1 MATRQKAEW
10 PENAANKVQQ
20 KAEEHEH
27 KGALDTLFMIR
38 DLLFGNADRM
48 EELAVWWGQAW
59 YMVDSE
65 TAIDDSRNNL
75 AAYWQGGG
83 YDSYNTYAINATK
96 RISRNEGVFNEIAG
110 TMESCIDIVYETYGD
125 AIAFISECANQIAE
139 ASANFLEDLINPFGE
154 AGNVI
159 RLLNGFVQNV
169 SDLVEASVRKM
180 GDLRQMGVFLA
191 RQANDF
197 SDVKEM
203 AEAAGNPELWG
214 VKPVPKEPAAAQ

>member
-1 MATRQKAEW
+1 MPTRQKAEW
-10 PENAANKVQQ
+10 PENSAKKVQEA
-20 KAEEHEH
+20 AEEHEH

-110 TMESCIDIVYETYGD
+110 TMESCIDIVYETYAD
-125 AIAFISECANQIAE
+125 AIKFISECANQIAD
-139 ASANFLEDLINPFGE
+139 ATSNFLEDLINPFGE
-154 AGNVI
+154 AGNII
-159 RLLNGFVQNV
+159 RVLNGFVQAI
-169 SDLVEASVRKM
+169 SDLVEDSVRKM

-197 SDVKEM
+197 SDVKKM
-203 AEAAGNPELWG
+203 AEPAGNADLWA

>member
-1 MATRQKAEW
+1 MPTREKAEW
-10 PENAANKVQQ
+10 PENAANKVQ
-20 KAEEHEH
+20 KEAEKRKH
-27 KGALDTLFMIR
+27 KGALDALFMVR
-38 DLLFGNADRM
+38 DVLFGNADRM
-48 EELAVWWGQAW
+48 EELAVWWGQAP

-65 TAIDDSRNNL
+65 NAIDDSRNNL

-125 AIAFISECANQIAE
+125 AIAFISECANQLADA
-139 ASANFLEDLINPFGE
+139 ASNFLEDVINPFGE
-154 AGNVI
+154 AGNII
-159 RLLNGFVQNV
+159 RVLNGFVQAI
-169 SDLVEASVRKM
+169 SDLIEASVRKM

-197 SDVKEM
+197 ADVKEM
-203 AEAAGNPELWG
+203 AEPAGNPDLWA
-214 VKPVPKEPAAAQ
+214 VKPVPKEPAAAR

>member
-1 MATRQKAEW
+1 MATREKAEW
-10 PENAANKVQQ
+10 PENNANKVQE
-20 KAEEHEH
+20 KAEKYKH
-27 KGALDTLFMIR
+27 KGALETLAMIR
-38 DLLFGNADRM
+38 DGLFGNADRM
-48 EELAVWWGQAW
+48 EELARWWGAAP

-65 TAIDDSRNNL
+65 NAIDESRNNL

-110 TMESCIDIVYETYGD
+110 TMESCIDIVYETYAD
-125 AIAFISECANQIAE
+125 AIGFISECASQLVEATTNFIEDWFNPPAE
-139 ASANFLEDLINPFGE
+139 AANMVR
-154 AGNVI
+154 A
-159 RLLNGFVQNV
+159 LNGFVQAV
-169 SDLVEASVRKM
+169 SDLIEASVRKM

-197 SDVKEM
+197 ADVKKM
-203 AEAAGNPELWG
+203 AEPAGNPALWA